1 MSDLTTHDMGR
12 HEEPALE
19 RAVIYRGPQA
29 PVLQAYV
36 PLPVF
41 GAECMLL
48 LLCMRVFGF
57 WTLLLLPLHLVLVL
71 KTNENPFWV
80 RDLAASYR
88 CRWFVENKNVHG
100 DGVISFTPHLKRHEV
115 Q

>member
-1 MSDLTTHDMGR
+1 MSETDHR

-48 LLCMRVFGF
+48 LLCMRLFGF
-57 WTLLLLPLHLVLVL
+57 WTLLLVPLHMVLVL

-80 RDLAASYR
+80 RDLLASYR
-88 CRWFVENKNVHG
+88 HRCFVQNMNTHG
-100 DGVISFTPHLKRHEV
+100 KGVVSFSPHTSRREV
-115 Q
+115 R

>member
-1 MSDLTTHDMGR
+1 MNDVR
-12 HEEPALE
+12 HEEPPLE
-19 RAVIYRGPQA
+19 RVAIYRGPQV

-41 GAECMLL
+41 GAECMAL

-57 WTLLLLPLHLVLVL
+57 WSLLMLPLHLVLVL
-71 KTNENPFWV
+71 RTNENPFWV
-80 RDLAASYR
+80 RDVVAGYR
-88 CRWFVENKNVHG
+88 HRWFVANRSRNAARAV
-100 DGVISFTPHLKRHEV
+100 VFSPHLHRREV

>member
-1 MSDLTTHDMGR
+1 MTEPDAHY
-12 HEEPALE
+12 EEPALE

-41 GAECMLL
+41 GAECMAL
-48 LLCMRVFGF
+48 LLCIRIFGF

-71 KTNENPFWV
+71 KTSENPFWV
-80 RDLAASYR
+80 RDLFASYR
-88 CRWFVENKNVHG
+88 HRWFVENKNSHG
-100 DGVISFTPHLKRHEV
+100 EGVVSFTPHLNRREIR
-115 Q
+115 